1 MIQIQI
7 IFNRFIATTE
17 DMIKY
22 CLFYFFIF
30 VNFAIAQEISNSS
43 LDSISKKLNEKDTK
57 KRCYF
62 FLEKAEHFA
71 NSNINHS
78 YLYSHAALHE
88 AIKSDNDSL
97 IGLSYNTLGNT
108 HQLLTQIDSCLFYHK
123 KALLYREK
131 LKDTLGIADSYNN
144 IGIAFD
150 SQGNFDRA
158 LNYYFKALK
167 FYENKR
173 QDDKIAMTLINIGI
187 VYKTQKEY
195 KKAYFYYKKA
205 NELYEKLNSEFGIA
219 VTSGNLGSILI
230 NFKDY
235 NNSLKYSKKAK
246 AIYEKLNY
254 KRYIAY
260 PISNIG
266 IAYDSLHRF
275 EDANKNY
282 LEAIS
287 LHEDNA
293 NNFEISNICNAF
305 SECLIKQK
313 KYNESIIYAE
323 KALKYAQ
330 NADTYFLEVCAYA
343 NLAKAYGKLGVF
355 DKAYQYSNLYTN
367 GTDKIFK
374 SEKTKAIFELEA
386 KYENEK
392 KSKLLLQIQNKI
404 QRRNT
409 VVIILILLIVSIGL
423 ISFLIYRQQKIKSKQ
438 KEQEYE
444 LQSAIL
450 AIENQNK
457 LQEQR
462 ITISRDLHDNIGAQL
477 TFIISSINNIKH
489 AFDINNPKLEN
500 KLQLISTFTKATI
513 IELRDTIWAMNVK
526 EISIE
531 DLRLRIFNFI
541 EKAKFALERIH
552 FDFKIDPKLEEL
564 VFDSVDGMNIYR
576 IVQEAVHNSI
586 KYANASEI
594 TVNFSKENQVIIIE
608 ISDNGIGFDQ
618 NNVTLGNGIYN
629 MKKRI
634 NEVHGTLT
642 LKSEIG
648 NGTKIQIQLPNKRFT
663 YD

>member
-1 MIQIQI
+1 
-7 IFNRFIATTE
+7 
-17 DMIKY
+17 MIKY
-22 CLFYFFIF
+22 YLYYFFIF
-30 VNFAIAQEISNSS
+30 VNFAFAQEISMSS
-43 LDSISKKLNEKDTK
+43 LDSISNKLKEKDKK
-57 KRCYF
+57 KRCLF
-62 FLEKAEHFA
+62 FLEKAEQSA
-71 NSNINHS
+71 NTNVNHS
-78 YLYSHAALHE
+78 YLYSHAALKE
-88 AIKSDNDSL
+88 ALKSENDSL

-123 KALLYREK
+123 KALSSREK
-131 LKDTLGIADSYNN
+131 LNDTLGIADSYNN
-144 IGIAFD
+144 IGIAYD
-150 SQGNFDRA
+150 SHGNFDQA

-167 FYENKR
+167 FYESKR
-173 QDDKIAMTLINIGI
+173 QDEKIAMTMINIGI

-230 NFKDY
+230 NFKSY
-235 NNSLKYSKKAK
+235 ETSLKYSQKAK
-246 AIYEKLNY
+246 FIYEKLKY
-254 KRYIAY
+254 KRYVAY
-260 PISNIG
+260 PISNIA
-266 IAYDSLHRF
+266 IVYDSLHRF
-275 EDANKNY
+275 EDSNENY
-282 LEAIS
+282 LKAIA
-287 LHEDNA
+287 LHEEMDNK
-293 NNFEISNICNAF
+293 FEVSNICNAF
-305 SECLIKQK
+305 SKCLIKQK
-313 KYNESIIYAE
+313 KYNESITYAE
-323 KALKYAQ
+323 KALKYSK
-330 NADTYFLEVCAYA
+330 DSETFFLEVCAYA
-343 NLAKAYGKLGVF
+343 NLAKAYGKMGIF
-355 DKAYQYSNLYTN
+355 DKAYYYSNLYNN

-386 KYENEK
+386 KYESEK

-423 ISFLIYRQQKIKSKQ
+423 ISFLIYRQQIIKSKQ

-444 LQSAIL
+444 LTSAIL

-500 KLQLISTFTKATI
+500 KLQLISTFTKSTI

-541 EKAKFALERIH
+541 EKAKFAIEGLN
-552 FDFKIDPKLEEL
+552 FDFKIDPKLANL
-564 VFDSVDGMNIYR
+564 VFDSLDGMNIYR
-576 IVQEAVHNSI
+576 VVQEAIHNSI

-594 TVNFSKENQVIIIE
+594 FANFRKENDLLIIE

-618 NNVTLGNGIYN
+618 KTIILGNGIFN

-634 NEVHGTLT
+634 KEIHGNLI
-642 LKSEIG
+642 LKSEIDK
-648 NGTKIQIQLPNKRFT
+648 GTTIKIELPIKRFN